1 MRPRSLALLLLSCI
15 FPLAWAEG
23 ELASSRF
30 PEAVRY
36 LLAREVLTGYDDGSL
51 RLRAPLT
58 RGELAALV
66 LRVLNEAPAGEHN
79 CFEDVP
85 PESWYAPAACALHAR
100 GLMVGDN
107 GRFEPERRVSYA
119 EAAKV
124 VVLALD
130 LPVSRTLGDSWYG
143 PYLAS
148 ARASGL
154 PVTSDP
160 SVAISREFLAEMLYR
175 GLTGE
180 RSSPAAVA
188 TAPAPIVGMRRSPGC
203 AQAPPASAPSSL
215 QVQGQTRHFITAVPS
230 SYQPHVPHRLVV
242 AFHGRTN
249 DNARVRRYFDLERG
263 THPTIYLYPQGLRQ
277 GSGFSWADPGDP
289 PGALRD
295 YAFFD
300 ALLEHVARH
309 YCLDLDKVFVVGHS
323 LGAYFATSLA
333 CVRGDRIRAVA
344 ALGGG
349 VLASECRGEVAA
361 MILHNPNDPLVPIR
375 EGRAARDLF
384 LSRNGPKPPP
394 VPSEP
399 ASLGC
404 VRHGNERDPYPVMW
418 CPHQQDYS
426 YGGRFDPH
434 HWPRETGRAMIA
446 FFESLP

>member
-1 MRPRSLALLLLSCI
+1 MRARSLVLLLLACT
-15 FPLAWAEG
+15 FPLVWAEG
-23 ELASSRF
+23 ELAASRF

-36 LLAREVLTGYDDGSL
+36 LLEREVFTGYDDGSL
-51 RLRAPLT
+51 RLRASVT

-66 LRVLNEAPAGEHN
+66 LRALGDAPDARA
-79 CFEDVP
+79 CFEDVS
-85 PESWYAPAACALHAR
+85 PESWYAPAVCALHAR

-130 LPVSRTLGDSWYG
+130 LPISRTLGDPWYG
-143 PYLAS
+143 PYIAS

-160 SVAISREFLAEMLYR
+160 TVAISREFLAEMLYR
-175 GLTGE
+175 GLTGR
-180 RSSPAAVA
+180 RSSPAPALLSPSDAVL
-188 TAPAPIVGMRRSPGC
+188 SPGC
-203 AQAPPASAPSSL
+203 GQPSPASPPGTL
-215 QVQGQTRHFITAVPS
+215 QVQGQTRHFLAVVPS
-230 SYQPHVPHRLVV
+230 SYQSNVPHHLVV

-300 ALLEHVARH
+300 ALLEHVEQR
-309 YCLDLDKVFVVGHS
+309 YCLALDKVFVVGHS

-333 CVRGDRIRAVA
+333 CARGERIRAVA

-361 MILHNPNDPLVPIR
+361 MILHNPNDPLVPIS

-384 LSRNGPKPPP
+384 LHRNGPKPPP
-394 VPSEP
+394 IPSEP
-399 ASLGC
+399 TSLGC
-404 VRHGNERDPYPVMW
+404 VRHGAASDPYPVVW
-418 CPHQQDYS
+418 CPHQQDHS